1 MPDFPEVHKPRRY
14 ALITGASSGIGYEL
28 ARCAAQDG
36 YHLVLIG
43 RSLESLVRVATEFET
58 AYEVTVKAIA
68 KDLAHPMAIEEI
80 IAELQRES
88 IPITLLINN
97 AGFGAYGFFHEADV
111 VVGQQMMDVNMV
123 ALTMLTRRLLP
134 EMVRRKDRKILNVAS
149 TAAFQPGPL
158 MAIYYAT
165 KAYVLSLSEALANE
179 LCCTGVTV
187 TALCPGP
194 TRTNFQQRAGMTA
207 TRLAGRGMM
216 TVEAVARIGY
226 AGLMSGKTVVIPGRR
241 NRLLAMVVRWVPRQ
255 MAVRAVRWLQERR
268 RTSL

>member
-43 RSLESLVRVATEFET
+43 RSLESLVRVATELKT
-58 AYEVTVKAIA
+58 AYGATAKAIA
-68 KDLAHPMAIEEI
+68 KDLAHPMAVEEI

-97 AGFGAYGFFHEADV
+97 AGFAAYGFFHEADV
-111 VVGQQMMDVNMV
+111 VVGQQMMDVNVV
-123 ALTMLTRRLLP
+123 ALTMLTRQLLP
-134 EMVRRKDRKILNVAS
+134 EMIKQKDGKILNVAS

-158 MAIYYAT
+158 MAIYYAS
-165 KAYVLSLSEALANE
+165 KAYVLSLSGALANE
-179 LCCTGVTV
+179 LRHTGVTV

-194 TRTNFQQRAGMTA
+194 TRTNFQRRAGMTS

-216 TVEAVARIGY
+216 TAEAVARIGY
-226 AGLMSGKTVVIPGRR
+226 AGLLRGKTVVIPGRR
-241 NRLLAMVVRWVPRQ
+241 NRWLAMIVRWAPREI
-255 MAVRAVRWLQERR
+255 VIRAVRWLQERR
-268 RTSL
+268 RTSR